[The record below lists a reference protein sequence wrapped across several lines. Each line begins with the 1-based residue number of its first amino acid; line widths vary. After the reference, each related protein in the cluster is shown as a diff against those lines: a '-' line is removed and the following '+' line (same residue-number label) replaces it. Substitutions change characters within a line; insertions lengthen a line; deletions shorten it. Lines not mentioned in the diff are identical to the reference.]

1 MQHLNLHF
9 QFSKDFIYAI
19 LSQTDD
25 SKKSKNSFLS
35 QKVFVML
42 ETAVR
47 CILLNTVVALKL

>member
-9 QFSKDFIYAI
+9 QSRKDFIYAI

-35 QKVFVML
+35 QTVFVML

-47 CILLNTVVALKL
+47 CILLKTVVALKL